1 MAGTPYMRI
10 RLPSG
15 DRRHIRIAD
24 WGQAEAALLNGSAPF
39 NARWIPTVEQTLVQL
54 SQIVEVQR
62 VELGERAI
70 ETLHAPD

>member
-15 DRRHIRIAD
+15 DTRHIRIAD

-39 NARWIPTVEQTLVQL
+39 SARWIPTVEQTLVQL

-62 VELGERAI
+62 VELGDLAI
-70 ETLHAPD
+70 QSLQAPG

>member
-15 DRRHIRIAD
+15 DIRHIRIAD

-39 NARWIPTVEQTLVQL
+39 SARWIPTVEQTLVQL

-62 VELGERAI
+62 VQLGERAI

>member
-10 RLPSG
+10 RLSSG
-15 DRRHIRIAD
+15 DMRHIQIAD

-39 NARWIPTVEQTLVQL
+39 SARWIHTVEQTLVQL

-62 VELGERAI
+62 VELHERVI
-70 ETLHAPD
+70 ESLQAPG

>member
-1 MAGTPYMRI
+1 MTGTPYMRI

-15 DRRHIRIAD
+15 DTRHIRIAD

-39 NARWIPTVEQTLVQL
+39 SARWIPTVEQTLVQL